1 MSIYEKCVSTIVGP
15 CTPQGNEQESV
26 SLVSSFDVEAI
37 HITVPSFLK
46 SELSDC
52 HSMGLSYEEPR
63 VVYYISDIHLLH
75 HIVQHFPN
83 GASDEQIVEYIHC
96 IVEDLFRDELGDAVK
111 SFRSP
116 VVLFG
121 GDVASSYG
129 VAEVFYRDFV
139 LTWERIADDRYMT
152 VSEVYSPLEDEL
164 STVKELLDAWEE
176 KHSWAK
182 DAQKPLE
189 EYSDSRVPRRIKD
202 LLSRQGSLEDKMRA
216 IREGLNLGFSW
227 KRDYNR
233 CRAHPFIYAILG
245 NHELWDFDSCESCE
259 AAYSTLFKS
268 LGIRFLNSRIDWLGS
283 ARLPIR
289 MGINRATG
297 KSEALPLKRED
308 DPQSYDEQ
316 LLLTGNYLI
325 VGGLGFAA
333 MNPSFNAHQGI
344 YGKAIDW
351 DEEHFR
357 CDHWRRL
364 FSEAVDEARKY
375 HCSLVVLTHTPVSD
389 WCREL
394 QDSSNIVFF
403 NGHTHRNVAIGGENN
418 TYIFSDNQIGY
429 KGTHFRFKKAIL
441 HIPRN
446 PFAADPD
453 GYREITCDEYK
464 EYYRFVGGVIP
475 KTGTIEKQIKQNEAK
490 LYIIKKDGYV
500 GFFLGS
506 PKGVYICNG
515 GVPKKIGSAESLD
528 KYYSNFSSMIS
539 KYITALSPL
548 RHVQEQLSAYIK
560 SFGGT
565 GKIHGTIVDIDYQNH
580 VMISDTL
587 TYYNSPVF
595 GLIKTYE
602 DIGSLLHDHCPQLE
616 ERFIKIGNAPLI
628 PVANELTCGTS
639 EYEFV
644 DIKNSPYAVSRRV
657 NALQRLFDK
666 RILRDWNPEME
677 E

>member
-1 MSIYEKCVSTIVGP
+1 MTKYKKTKYDSDDLKDCNYYIDSYYIKENIFNKYKTLSQLVARLDIAVIALICVSFFPMIVGSCYNLIGDCDGDDCCKDELCWIFP
-15 CTPQGNEQESV
+15 GIGQCVSVTCECFCDCLKNLFSCEGCERCCKGLGKCCGKCCDNFKNCCSICSNAMNE
-26 SLVSSFDVEAI
+26 
-37 HITVPSFLK
+37 
-46 SELSDC
+46 C
-52 HSMGLSYEEPR
+52 C
-63 VVYYISDIHLLH
+63 
-75 HIVQHFPN
+75 
-83 GASDEQIVEYIHC
+83 SDEISNLNNTNNSLQKKFSQLEKENQNLNYNLNDLKNKRNNLMYNKKQIEI
-96 IVEDLFRDELGDAVK
+96 
-111 SFRSP
+111 
-116 VVLFG
+116 VLFYL
-121 GDVASSYG
+121 AKRG
-129 VAEVFYRDFV
+129 V
-139 LTWERIADDRYMT
+139 
-152 VSEVYSPLEDEL
+152 
-164 STVKELLDAWEE
+164 VKNNE
-176 KHSWAK
+176 
-182 DAQKPLE
+182 
-189 EYSDSRVPRRIKD
+189 I
-202 LLSRQGSLEDKMRA
+202 
-216 IREGLNLGFSW
+216 W
-227 KRDYNR
+227 KYY
-233 CRAHPFIYAILG
+233 P
-245 NHELWDFDSCESCE
+245 
-259 AAYSTLFKS
+259 
-268 LGIRFLNSRIDWLGS
+268 
-283 ARLPIR
+283 
-289 MGINRATG
+289 
-297 KSEALPLKRED
+297 
-308 DPQSYDEQ
+308 EQ